1 MKGIFGWLVICCY
14 LSPCLGVTSRGETTV
29 GRTQGVFSR
38 QIDASSRSQND
49 AVDLIDWRTR
59 DESFDHGTH
68 RVLPY
73 SSKNGKGKKGMMM
86 SMGKG
91 MKSKKAKSASA
102 KSGKGKMGKGMKG
115 MMKKKADDCTTEPSP
130 EKTKSPSTSPV
141 KGPTRS
147 PVKAPT
153 KQPTAPT
160 TNAPVVTPTNAPVP
174 PPTNSPVVAPTN
186 APVVSPTN
194 APVPPPTNPPV
205 VAPTDAPVPPP
216 TSSPVVAPTNA
227 PIVTPTDAPVPPPTN
242 SPVVAPTSAPIVAP
256 TDAPAAPPTDGTCTC
271 QPRCLTFR
279 FTPSATCDDLSLTD
293 RPGLVRSSC
302 EIEPAGN
309 APVTN
314 LVPTVLSNVQFA
326 TASRMFDAG
335 TRNDTVAGNVA
346 PGETFEF
353 CFDTTDLI
361 TGDPFLIT
369 NWGLFLFGINAQG
382 DVLVNGVFVVFTN
395 ECDVFPVITA
405 GDQLGWLSVVDVTGP
420 SGDTCPAAIV

>member
-1 MKGIFGWLVICCY
+1 M
-14 LSPCLGVTSRGETTV
+14 
-29 GRTQGVFSR
+29 
-38 QIDASSRSQND
+38 
-49 AVDLIDWRTR
+49 
-59 DESFDHGTH
+59 
-68 RVLPY
+68 
-73 SSKNGKGKKGMMM
+73 
-86 SMGKG
+86 
-91 MKSKKAKSASA
+91 
-102 KSGKGKMGKGMKG
+102 
-115 MMKKKADDCTTEPSP
+115 
-130 EKTKSPSTSPV
+130 
-141 KGPTRS
+141 
-147 PVKAPT
+147 
-153 KQPTAPT
+153 
-160 TNAPVVTPTNAPVP
+160 
-174 PPTNSPVVAPTN
+174 
-186 APVVSPTN
+186 
-194 APVPPPTNPPV
+194 
-205 VAPTDAPVPPP
+205 
-216 TSSPVVAPTNA
+216 
-227 PIVTPTDAPVPPPTN
+227 
-242 SPVVAPTSAPIVAP
+242 
-256 TDAPAAPPTDGTCTC
+256 
-271 QPRCLTFR
+271 
-279 FTPSATCDDLSLTD
+279 
-293 RPGLVRSSC
+293 RSSC